1 MDRQEAIKVIK
12 DNWPEGRVMLKEALE
27 TLVPEL
33 NESEDEKIRKEIL
46 NVIHQLDDNTTICG
60 RNYDFQK
67 WIAWLEKQVEP
78 TDKGEIS
85 DGYHTFNELYY
96 YRMLYN
102 AAFFNLLPKEWV
114 HKSKRHHTGEE
125 CFGGGWFIVMAQL
138 PTGQISN
145 HYELKDWD
153 LFHVQE
159 KEIADEW
166 DGHSPQ
172 EAADRLHKYLL
183 EKQGE
188 QNPTVK
194 TDPKFNSVAKLWT
207 IQDAK
212 DGDVLTTHISPEGD
226 WIGMYKQSTD
236 DTFNTYCF
244 LNAIGEFVVNPNRC
258 KNHGTHGL
266 HPATKEQ
273 RDLLFSKMKEAGY
286 EWDYEKKELKKIK
299 QNPTN
304 KTEPKFKIEKGQ
316 WYVCIQS
323 FILNGNTVVIEGRT
337 YKSQED
343 NAISG
348 EDTRLF
354 IDKLDGDASEYFR
367 LWTIQDAKDGDV
379 LADNCSIIIFRKLG
393 NRRWDDVIDYYIG
406 YSCSSDKIKI
416 QSGDLHYGLI
426 SKKLFKPATKEQR
439 DLLFAKIKEAGYE
452 WDAEKKELKKVEQN
466 PAWSEEDEKI
476 SNAIWQSI
484 DFLCIESCGS
494 SEDEVCDWLKSIKKR
509 MKGE

>member
-27 TLVPEL
+27 TLIPEL

-67 WIAWLEKQVEP
+67 WITWLEKQVEP

-102 AAFFNLLPKEWV
+102 AAFFSLLPKEWV

-183 EKQGE
+183 EKQDNQIDYNEELKKCKENPLYFYDKYVKIKIKE

-194 TDPKFNSVAKLWT
+194 TEPKFKVGDWVTNNCAVWCIENIHNGLYDLKRQHGCPMKNLKSKTIDDKFHLWT

-212 DGDVLTTHISPEGD
+212 DGDVLVIESGRRNDECLFIFKDIACREVLEHCYYRTNDSTFSPTGSF
-226 WIGMYKQSTD
+226 IGYLD
-236 DTFNTYCF
+236 NIY
-244 LNAIGEFVVNPNRC
+244 
-258 KNHGTHGL
+258 

-286 EWDYEKKELKKIK
+286 YWNYEKKELKKI
-299 QNPTN
+299 
-304 KTEPKFKIEKGQ
+304 E
-316 WYVCIQS
+316 
-323 FILNGNTVVIEGRT
+323 
-337 YKSQED
+337 QED
-343 NAISG
+343 
-348 EDTRLF
+348 
-354 IDKLDGDASEYFR
+354 DK
-367 LWTIQDAKDGDV
+367 
-379 LADNCSIIIFRKLG
+379 
-393 NRRWDDVIDYYIG
+393 
-406 YSCSSDKIKI
+406 
-416 QSGDLHYGLI
+416 
-426 SKKLFKPATKEQR
+426 KPT
-439 DLLFAKIKEAGYE
+439 
-452 WDAEKKELKKVEQN
+452 
-466 PAWSEEDEKI
+466 AWSDEDEEEFKWI
-476 SNAIWQSI
+476 CVKLQEHHMSI
-484 DFLCIESCGS
+484 EYTERVRKAMS
-494 SEDEVCDWLKSIKKR
+494 WLESIKKR
-509 MKGE
+509 MKEE